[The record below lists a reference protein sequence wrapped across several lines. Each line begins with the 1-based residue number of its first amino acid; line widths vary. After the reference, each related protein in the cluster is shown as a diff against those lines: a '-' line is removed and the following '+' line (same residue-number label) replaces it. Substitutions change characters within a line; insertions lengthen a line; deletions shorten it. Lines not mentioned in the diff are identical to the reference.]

1 MLVVCSGGATELQI
15 MEKDAAAGIKI
26 AVTIRQRIEAN
37 RRANA
42 EAKAPGPAVQSRP
55 QQPSTARQRREAR
68 RRSAEETDAMA
79 RDAAEAAAAEVE
91 ALLGKD
97 PADAG
102 DKSVPRVALT
112 ESRLETL
119 DVIHDDDVVE
129 FDHGQTSA
137 GTEGY
142 AIDERAG
149 PPSNGPKTRARRHRR
164 RRESR

>member
-1 MLVVCSGGATELQI
+1 MLVVCSGGATEMQI
-15 MEKDAAAGIKI
+15 LEKDAAAGIKI

-55 QQPSTARQRREAR
+55 QPSTARQRREAR

-102 DKSVPRVALT
+102 DKSVPGVALT

-149 PPSNGPKTRARRHRR
+149 PPSNGPKTRARRQRR
-164 RRESR
+164 RRQSR